1 MAAVAWA
8 AAARASAASAATVA
22 AARTASAAVVVSDA
36 LARSRPCRS
45 GRMWVLG
52 IAATFCGLFWLPGK
66 KMKRPAAWPDTL
78 LLSRQASLLSAPVRP
93 AVVRAALG
101 LPSGSLVLETETKGA
116 RLGRSP
122 SPALQES
129 RERQIGATL
138 GCSCVGYT
146 VGDTELGVGRVL
158 ELGETGKG
166 ATSFQPSQV
175 TQCLW
180 PPKRA
185 ATLTGERLAGQSS
198 AGGGGAA
205 LPD

>member
-1 MAAVAWA
+1 
-8 AAARASAASAATVA
+8 
-22 AARTASAAVVVSDA
+22 
-36 LARSRPCRS
+36 
-45 GRMWVLG
+45 MWVLG

-146 VGDTELGVGRVL
+146 VGDTELGLGRVL

-166 ATSFQPSQV
+166 ATSLQPSQV

-180 PPKRA
+180 PPKGA